1 MEHLGSRTIHGG
13 KLESRADEVI
23 AQILAGGTE
32 RAVAAFFG
40 CSPRGVQLFKIRHAS
55 ELLATKT
62 AVVEQVKHLW
72 ITDKVRRLEVLQE
85 VTEMTLIELREF
97 GITIVEE
104 RHEQTDGD
112 GAVVITKTRDYRAS
126 MAKELR
132 GLLKDAAIE
141 EGQIVP
147 AAPSKGGLTREVI
160 IREYQGIPQE
170 YIG

>member
-1 MEHLGSRTIHGG
+1 ML
-13 KLESRADEVI
+13 
-23 AQILAGGTE
+23 LAGGSE
-32 RAVAAFFG
+32 RQVAEFFG
-40 CSPRGVQLFKIRHAS
+40 ASPRGVVLFKQRHIGQ
-55 ELLATKT
+55 LQ
-62 AVVEQVKHLW
+62 AVKAEAVEQVKHLW

-85 VTEMTLIELREF
+85 VTEMTLTELREF
-97 GITIVEE
+97 GITVVEE
-104 RHEQTDGD
+104 IETEG
-112 GAVVITKTRDYRAS
+112 VITRTRDYRGT
-126 MAKELR
+126 MTRELR